1 MKVTYTGKTDKLLPE
16 QEKKLE
22 ARFSK
27 LGKLFD
33 RKGEKEARV
42 IIKSERHLHHA
53 EITANWYDN
62 PIVCTGSDPD
72 LFSAICQ
79 AVDKLEKQIVKL
91 RSKWRDTKRTAPKG
105 KAAKAAPETATEEQE
120 AAGTPVEP
128 AQPQIFRVNN
138 HSRRKP
144 MTIEEAI
151 LEMEKRDYLVYRDAD
166 TDRLSV
172 LLRRRDGNFDLVQ
185 A

>member
-22 ARFSK
+22 AKFSK

-33 RKGEKEARV
+33 RRGEKEARV
-42 IIKSERHLHHA
+42 IIKSERHLYHA

-62 PIVCTGSDPD
+62 PIVCHASDPD
-72 LFSAICQ
+72 LFGAISQ

-91 RSKWRDTKRTAPKG
+91 RSKWRDTKRTAAKG
-105 KAAKAAPETATEEQE
+105 KAAKLAPETAPEEEEATE
-120 AAGTPVEP
+120 APAEP
-128 AQPQIFRVNN
+128 ARPQIFRVNN
-138 HSRRKP
+138 RRKP
-144 MTIEEAI
+144 MTIEEAV
-151 LEMEKRDYLVYRDAD
+151 LEMEKRDYLVYRDAE